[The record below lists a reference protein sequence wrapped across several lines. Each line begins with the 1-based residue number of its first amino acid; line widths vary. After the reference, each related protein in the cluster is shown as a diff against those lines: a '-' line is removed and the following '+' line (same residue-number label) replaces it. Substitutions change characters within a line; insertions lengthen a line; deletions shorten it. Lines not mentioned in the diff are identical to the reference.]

1 MQDHNKSVPVA
12 NPSVILREEFDNWA
26 ILFDPDTGDA
36 FGINPVG
43 VFIWKRLDGLRSIRD
58 ILKELR
64 ENYENISEKAEEHLK
79 EFIQEIVEKGFAEH
93 KTQEV

>member
-1 MQDHNKSVPVA
+1 MQDHDKPVPVA
-12 NPSVILREEFDNWA
+12 NPSVVLREEFDNWA

-43 VFIWKRLDGLRSIRD
+43 VFIWKRLDGLRSVRD
-58 ILKELR
+58 ILEELRKNYEDVSEEAEEQLKEL
-64 ENYENISEKAEEHLK
+64 
-79 EFIQEIVEKGFAEH
+79 IQEIVEKGFAGH

>member
-1 MQDHNKSVPVA
+1 MQDHDKPVPVA
-12 NPSVILREEFDNWA
+12 NPSVVLREEFDNWA

-58 ILKELR
+58 ILEELR
-64 ENYENISEKAEEHLK
+64 KNYESISEEAEEQLK
-79 EFIQEIVEKGFAEH
+79 EFIQEIVEKGFAGH

>member
-26 ILFDPDTGDA
+26 ILFDPDTGDT

-43 VFIWKRLDGLRSIRD
+43 VFIWKRLDGLRSIHD

-64 ENYENISEKAEEHLK
+64 KNYENISEKAEEHLK
-79 EFIQEIVEKGFAEH
+79 VFIQEIVEKGFAEH

>member
-1 MQDHNKSVPVA
+1 MQDHNKSVPAA
-12 NPSVILREEFDNWA
+12 NPSVILREEFDSWA

-43 VFIWKRLDGLRSIRD
+43 VFIWKRLDGLHSIQD

-64 ENYENISEKAEEHLK
+64 KNYENISEKAEEHLK

>member
-1 MQDHNKSVPVA
+1 MQDHDKPVPVA
-12 NPSVILREEFDNWA
+12 NPSVVLREEFDNWA

-43 VFIWKRLDGLRSIRD
+43 VFIWKRLDGLRSVRD
-58 ILKELR
+58 ILEELR
-64 ENYENISEKAEEHLK
+64 KNYENIAEEAEEQLK
-79 EFIQEIVEKGFAEH
+79 ELIQEIVEKGFAGH